1 MYEKLDKLRAEVKRW
16 EQKIEDDKA
25 KLRQAQDKLKEAEH
39 SQILSDVGALNLSPE
54 QLAEFL
60 KMATSGKLGAAG
72 SGNAFVEKSDRS
84 AYATDDETEN
94 EDETE
99 DFEDEEN

>member
-1 MYEKLDKLRAEVKRW
+1 MK
-16 EQKIEDDKA
+16 
-25 KLRQAQDKLKEAEH
+25 
-39 SQILSDVGALNLSPE
+39 PE

-60 KMATSGKLGAAG
+60 KLATSGKLGAAG